1 MEMSKN
7 GFHEK
12 PSSLEIIMQQM
23 RKEKL
28 KYRHKCLHE
37 SMLMKINMFDDHLIV
52 LETMR
57 KDVKFHITFLDL
69 FASTLEEEM
78 IILNNFDLLEDEYTY
93 TVLQKNEKQNDKVN
107 QVKYLH
113 KYLLMYLT
121 F

>member
-1 MEMSKN
+1 MELSKN
-7 GFHEK
+7 GFNEK
-12 PSSLEIIMQQM
+12 PTNLEIIMQQM

-37 SMLMKINMFDDHLIV
+37 SMFTKINIFDDHLIM

-57 KDVKFHITFLDL
+57 NDVELRITFLDL

-93 TVLQKNEKQNDKVN
+93 NVLQKTEKQNEKVN
-107 QVKYLH
+107 QVKYH
-113 KYLLMYLT
+113 HT
-121 F
+121 HF

>member
-12 PSSLEIIMQQM
+12 PTNLEIIMEQM
-23 RKEKL
+23 RKEQL

-37 SMLMKINMFDDHLIV
+37 SMLMKINIFDDHLIK

-57 KDVKFHITFLDL
+57 HNVKLHITFLDL

-78 IILNNFDLLEDEYTY
+78 IILNNFDLLEDEYIY
-93 TVLQKNEKQNDKVN
+93 NVLQKTEKQNEKVN
-107 QVKYLH
+107 QVKYHH
-113 KYLLMYLT
+113 KHL
-121 F
+121 